1 MPSTSR
7 SRKSPHAEAS
17 AQLGELATL
26 AADPEARV
34 ERALALMESSRHL
47 EVVRAALGVLE
58 EAADPAL
65 RPALHAKYAWCE
77 RAPSARDSSGFIR
90 ASIVR
95 ALQPILQPEDLPLLE
110 RALTTYQMQGMYELC
125 AELRAAALR
134 ATNDL
139 DPTLAALYAARFLT
153 DPLTSF
159 SGEPARTAIR
169 LLAAQQNLAPVFGL
183 ASWGNAQGEV
193 IGEALR
199 NLTDL
204 PASLLP
210 LLVERYRESEDEQ
223 VLLGLYDLLLGHPAR
238 AAWRDEIALFLRTTA
253 LYDLYGIV
261 VMQIVA
267 GRDEEL
273 IRLLRDLGAVERDPE
288 KVKLLGHA
296 LELA

>member
-7 SRKSPHAEAS
+7 SRKSPHAEAGT
-17 AQLGELATL
+17 QLTELAAL
-26 AADPEARV
+26 VSDPAARV

-47 EVVRAALGVLE
+47 EVVRAAITVLE

-65 RPALHAKYAWCE
+65 RPALHAKYDWCE
-77 RAPSARDSSGFIR
+77 RSGSARDSSGFIR
-90 ASIVR
+90 AAIVR
-95 ALQPILQPEDLPLLE
+95 ALHPILQPDDLPLLE

-125 AELRAAALR
+125 AGLRAAALR
-134 ATNDL
+134 AANDL

-159 SGEPARTAIR
+159 SGEPARTAIQ

-183 ASWGNAQGEV
+183 ASWGNAHGEV

-199 NLTDL
+199 NLTDV
-204 PASLLP
+204 PASLVP
-210 LLVERYRESEDEQ
+210 LLIAQHRESEDEQ

-238 AAWRDEIALFLRTTA
+238 AAWREEITFFLRTTT

-261 VMQIVA
+261 ATQIVA
-267 GRDEEL
+267 SRDEAF
-273 IRLLRDLGAVERDPE
+273 IRLLRDLTAVERDPE
-288 KVKLLGHA
+288 KAKLLAHA